1 MNGLRKTLKNNELA
15 KKRVSSINKDP
26 AKLYLVMKHGISVYP
41 ISAGNKK
48 WYVEV
53 NNNGKLKKYT
63 KIVTD
68 AELEDSIWKTI
79 NHYYNLLN
87 EKK

>member
-1 MNGLRKTLKNNELA
+1 MA
-15 KKRVSSINKDP
+15 KKTVSSINKDP

-41 ISAGNKK
+41 VSAGNKK

-63 KIVTD
+63 KIVPD